1 MLYSSNQK
9 QYVFSKEKT
18 FDGLPEPKNPK
29 PDFQLEDVSN
39 YKLVEKAASKLACSG
54 NKEAA
59 KAIHKVASK
68 NGYELWVILKLL
80 KIYMNI

>member
-1 MLYSSNQK
+1 MLYS
-9 QYVFSKEKT
+9 FSTEKT
-18 FDGLPEPKNPK
+18 FEGLPKPKDPK
-29 PDFQLEDVSN
+29 PDFQLEDISN

-54 NKEAA
+54 NKDAA
-59 KAIHKVASK
+59 KAIHKVAIK